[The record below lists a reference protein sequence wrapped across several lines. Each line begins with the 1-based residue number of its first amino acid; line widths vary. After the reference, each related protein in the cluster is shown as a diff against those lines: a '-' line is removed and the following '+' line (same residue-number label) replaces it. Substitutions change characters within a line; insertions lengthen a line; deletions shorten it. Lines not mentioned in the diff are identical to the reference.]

1 MFGHVFNV
9 INDMFFSKT
18 DEKNK
23 KIMKK
28 AKDEKTNSHKLE
40 ETVVKR
46 NVFNNGG
53 GSDLVVNAFCAS
65 TMLNSTNDNGSKS
78 SHYLHSE
85 NYSNDGGGDSGGGDS
100 GGGAG
105 D

>member
-46 NVFNNGG
+46 NVSNNGSG
-53 GSDLVVNAFCAS
+53 DLVVNAFYAS
-65 TMLNSTNDNGSKS
+65 TILNSTNDNGSKS
-78 SHYLHSE
+78 SHYSHSE
-85 NYSNDGGGDSGGGDS
+85 NYSNDGGDS

>member
-1 MFGHVFNV
+1 MFAHAFNV

-23 KIMKK
+23 KTMKK
-28 AKDEKTNSHKLE
+28 VKNEVKNEKTNSHKLE

-46 NVFNNGG
+46 NVFNNGSG
-53 GSDLVVNAFCAS
+53 DLVVNAFYAS
-65 TMLNSTNDNGSKS
+65 TILNSTNDNGSKS
-78 SHYLHSE
+78 SSHYSHSE
-85 NYSNDGGGDSGGGDS
+85 NCSNDGGDSGGS
-100 GGGAG
+100 GG

>member
-23 KIMKK
+23 KTMKK
-28 AKDEKTNSHKLE
+28 VKNEKTNSHKLE

-46 NVFNNGG
+46 NVSNNGSG
-53 GSDLVVNAFCAS
+53 DLVVNAFYAS
-65 TMLNSTNDNGSKS
+65 TILNSTNDNGSKS
-78 SHYLHSE
+78 SSHYSHSE
-85 NYSNDGGGDSGGGDS
+85 NYSNDGSDSGGSASD
-100 GGGAG
+100 
-105 D
+105 